1 MSFTLRP
8 RPAAIRQ
15 KNGSM
20 RSCVVYAPTLPSS
33 DTTKE
38 RFYEELCRLRSDP
51 AQQRYDKRTVL
62 RGAVSFTLRP
72 RPAAIRQ
79 KNGSTGSCV
88 VYAPTPPSSDTTKEQ
103 FYEELCR
110 LRSDPAQQRYDKRTV
125 LQGAVSFT
133 LRPRQAAI
141 RQKNGS
147 MRSCVVHAP
156 TLPSSDTTKER
167 FYEELCRLR
176 SDPAKQRYD
185 KRTVLQGAVSFT
197 LRPRQAAIRQ
207 KNGSMRSCVVHAPTL
222 PSSDT
227 TKERFYEELCR
238 LRSDP
243 AKQRY
248 DKRTVLRGAVSFTLR
263 PRQAA
268 IRQKNGSMRSCVVY
282 APTPPSSDT
291 TKERFYEEL
300 CRALRA
306 VSTTDKLIVLGD
318 FNARVGS
325 DHETW
330 NRVLGRF
337 GRGNCRGQTT
347 VKNCIGGRVNV
358 LSDYKKT

>member
-1 MSFTLRP
+1 MDKKGTSGVGFTVAKRLTENIIEP
-8 RPAAIRQ
+8 PKAISDRLM
-15 KNGSM
+15 KM
-20 RSCVVYAPTLPSS
+20 RICIQADNNALATVFSVYAPTPPSS

-72 RPAAIRQ
+72 RQAAIRQ
-79 KNGSTGSCV
+79 KNGSTRSCV
-88 VYAPTPPSSDTTKEQ
+88 VY
-103 FYEELCR
+103 
-110 LRSDPAQQRYDKRTV
+110 
-125 LQGAVSFT
+125 
-133 LRPRQAAI
+133 
-141 RQKNGS
+141 
-147 MRSCVVHAP
+147 AP

-185 KRTVLQGAVSFT
+185 KRTVLRGAVSFT
-197 LRPRQAAIRQ
+197 LRPRPAAIRQ
-207 KNGSMRSCVVHAPTL
+207 KNGSTRSCVVYAPTL

-268 IRQKNGSMRSCVVY
+268 IRQKNGSTRSCVVY
-282 APTPPSSDT
+282 APTLPSSDT

-300 CRALRA
+300 CRLRSDPAKQRYDKRTVLRGA
-306 VSTTDKLIVLGD
+306 VSFTLRPCQAAIRQK
-318 FNARVGS
+318 NGS
-325 DHETW
+325 M
-330 NRVLGRF
+330 RS
-337 GRGNCRGQTT
+337 CAA
-347 VKNCIGGRVNV
+347 
-358 LSDYKKT
+358 S